1 MCRLSRG
8 KPRALGAR
16 ALPGRW
22 SAVLQNRPFGKVHP
36 RRCRGVGASPAR
48 SFDERGAAKMRH
60 SSATSCV
67 NLGLPP
73 PEWVSLHQALLIRSE
88 AWTPIPENV
97 FRLIASLPPPD
108 DLAEKRRLIIELATR
123 RLLHRGELWHML
135 RVCADSRSATG
146 VKLASKYQ
154 ISSEF
159 WEAKN
164 VCFERSEVRLCE
176 PPAEFNMNRVKG
188 DFFKLAHI
196 EIGSPLFHVGSLRSS
211 LPAIR

>member
-1 MCRLSRG
+1 
-8 KPRALGAR
+8 
-16 ALPGRW
+16 
-22 SAVLQNRPFGKVHP
+22 
-36 RRCRGVGASPAR
+36 
-48 SFDERGAAKMRH
+48 MRH

-196 EIGSPLFHVGSLRSS
+196 EILLKDLETCPLRQAKRTGGRPMKGACSKLRRMSR
-211 LPAIR
+211 PTFIIQER